1 MKFSLLIISL
11 AYVLIPSSSFIPW
24 LIHITGLLLSQL
36 QMKRPLRS
44 LRILK
49 PLRMAPVVTMV
60 GTTVTVVGIAAAV
73 TDVDTDMTAT
83 DAATGR

>member
-1 MKFSLLIISL
+1 
-11 AYVLIPSSSFIPW
+11 
-24 LIHITGLLLSQL
+24 
-36 QMKRPLRS
+36 MKRPLRS

-60 GTTVTVVGIAAAV
+60 GVTVTVVGIAAAV

-83 DAATGR
+83 DAATGK